1 MSDRLRPVTDE
12 KIARHSGPPKSRSR
26 PYDNRPRSGPGR
38 ATRRTSSETNAVRVV
53 LPGEPPRLT
62 HGAAR
67 ALLRILLKAYDQLI
81 EQENQEG
88 AAE

>member
-1 MSDRLRPVTDE
+1 MTGRKE
-12 KIARHSGPPKSRSR
+12 KACSGPPKSRSR

-38 ATRRTSSETNAVRVV
+38 AKRRTPSEPGAVRVI
-53 LPGEPPRLT
+53 LPTEPPRLT
-62 HGAAR
+62 PGAAR

-81 EQENQEG
+81 DQETQEG